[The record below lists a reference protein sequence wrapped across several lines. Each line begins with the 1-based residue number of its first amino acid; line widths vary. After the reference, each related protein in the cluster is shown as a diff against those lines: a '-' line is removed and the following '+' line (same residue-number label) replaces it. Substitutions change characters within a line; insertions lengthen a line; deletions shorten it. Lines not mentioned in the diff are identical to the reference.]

1 MTQFN
6 VLLKKEWR
14 ENFRN
19 YKVFWIPIVF
29 ILFGIIEPV
38 TNYFM
43 PQILDSVGNLPDGAV
58 IEIPPPEP
66 EEILVAV
73 MGQYQLIGILVLVLA
88 YMGSVAGERKNGT
101 ATLLYVRPL
110 SYRSYFLSKW
120 ILASAVGMLS
130 VWSGLLAAYYYTF
143 LLFERVDFTK
153 FLKFGATYSLWI
165 LLIVSLVLLMSAA
178 LPNAGLAAAGSLL
191 LIFVFQLID
200 GLLGTYWTVS
210 PLKIP
215 GYAAQWLLDGPKPED
230 FWWTA
235 GIGILL
241 IFAMILAGIRSSKA
255 NASKTKV

>member
-120 ILASAVGMLS
+120 ILASAIGMLS

>member
-29 ILFGIIEPV
+29 ILFGIIEPM

-101 ATLLYVRPL
+101 AT
-110 SYRSYFLSKW
+110 
-120 ILASAVGMLS
+120 
-130 VWSGLLAAYYYTF
+130 
-143 LLFERVDFTK
+143 
-153 FLKFGATYSLWI
+153 
-165 LLIVSLVLLMSAA
+165 
-178 LPNAGLAAAGSLL
+178 
-191 LIFVFQLID
+191 
-200 GLLGTYWTVS
+200 
-210 PLKIP
+210 
-215 GYAAQWLLDGPKPED
+215 
-230 FWWTA
+230 
-235 GIGILL
+235 
-241 IFAMILAGIRSSKA
+241 
-255 NASKTKV
+255 

>member
-120 ILASAVGMLS
+120 ILASAIGMLS

-215 GYAAQWLLDGPKPED
+215 GYAAQWLLDGLKPED
-230 FWWTA
+230 FWWTI

-241 IFAMILAGIRSSKA
+241 VFAMILAGIRSSKA

>member
-88 YMGSVAGERKNGT
+88 YMASVAGERKNGT

-120 ILASAVGMLS
+120 ILASAIGMLS

>member
-120 ILASAVGMLS
+120 ILASAIGMLS

-230 FWWTA
+230 FWWTI

-241 IFAMILAGIRSSKA
+241 VFAMILAGIRSSKA

>member
-120 ILASAVGMLS
+120 ILASAIGILS

-230 FWWTA
+230 FWWTI

-241 IFAMILAGIRSSKA
+241 VFAMILAGIRSSKA

>member
-191 LIFVFQLID
+191 LIFVFQLIE

>member
-191 LIFVFQLID
+191 LIFVFQMID